1 MNAQEIIKM
10 NTPDIIDRTNSVYN
24 IFKHTV
30 RLNQYR
36 FSGMTSTETADL
48 LIELIGTDP
57 TYIAKNYLIK
67 RIESYSNEYDTGI
80 YY

>member
-1 MNAQEIIKM
+1 MRTAE
-10 NTPDIIDRTNSVYN
+10 IIDRSNSVYN

-36 FSGMTSTETADL
+36 FSGMTSAEAADL

-57 TYIAKNYLIK
+57 SYIAKDYLVK
-67 RIESYSNEYDTGI
+67 RIEAYSDENDTGI

>member
-1 MNAQEIIKM
+1 MRAAE
-10 NTPDIIDRTNSVYN
+10 IIDRTNSVYN

-36 FSGMTSTETADL
+36 FSGMTSEETADL

-57 TYIAKNYLIK
+57 SYIAKDYLIK
-67 RIESYSNEYDTGI
+67 RIESYSDENDTGI

>member
-1 MNAQEIIKM
+1 MRPAEIVDRV
-10 NTPDIIDRTNSVYN
+10 NRTNSVYS

-36 FSGMTSTETADL
+36 FSGMTSEEAADL

-57 TYIAKNYLIK
+57 SYIAKDYLIK
-67 RIESYSNEYDTGI
+67 RIEAYASEYDTGI

>member
-1 MNAQEIIKM
+1 MNKAAELSQIVA
-10 NTPDIIDRTNSVYN
+10 RTDCVYN

-30 RLNQYR
+30 KLNQYR
-36 FSGMTSTETADL
+36 FSGMTSEETADL

-57 TYIAKNYLIK
+57 SYIAKDYLIK
-67 RIESYSNEYDTGI
+67 RIEAYASEYDTGI